1 MKKSILLV
9 PIILALLVLP
19 LSVFADQH
27 AAATQKATGK
37 EAIEHE
43 QGHPHGGDHAGH
55 PHGSGQPG
63 HGETS
68 GATIPHHEMMMEKC
82 KEMMAKRGQMEE
94 QMKAMDARLDEKV
107 AAMNSAK
114 ADQRIEAMAAV
125 ITELVSQRREMREK
139 MGQAYPGKMCMMM
152 CPMMGHGEGHMSGHH
167 HGGMGGK
174 RAMDCPMMKQDQNAP
189 PSGDGDSAQ
198 KKGESS

>member
-1 MKKSILLV
+1 MKKLILMV
-9 PIILALLVLP
+9 PFILALLVLP
-19 LSVFADQH
+19 QGVFADQH
-27 AAATQKATGK
+27 AAATQTATGR
-37 EAIEHE
+37 EAIGHEHG
-43 QGHPHGGDHAGH
+43 QQHGGEHAGQQ
-55 PHGSGQPG
+55 HGSGDPG
-63 HGETS
+63 QGEIP
-68 GATIPHHEMMMEKC
+68 GASMPHHGMMMEKC